1 MKRRDAG
8 GRVEGS
14 SPRQTDRAAT
24 RIEATMS
31 SLSVCQRNGGEPE
44 VSESSQDH
52 MKVDAG
58 MLLMMC
64 SIKFN

>member
-1 MKRRDAG
+1 MAG
-8 GRVEGS
+8 GRFQS
-14 SPRQTDRAAT
+14 QTDGAAT